1 MAKKQ
6 FVIGIDGGAT
16 KTAAS
21 LADIN
26 GNVLAEDTAGPS
38 NFQIIGTQRASE
50 VIISLIERCCDEVG
64 CTPNEIQMTVAGL
77 TGAGREGDK
86 ERMKFAVLEE
96 ARRRK
101 SGISKVAIESDG
113 RIALEGAFRGKPGI
127 ILIAGT
133 GSFALAKDHK
143 GVVHR
148 VGGWGRILGDEGS
161 GYIIGRDGLNAV
173 TKHLDG
179 RTKATLITKLVAERF
194 GFVDQ
199 EAIITAVYRENFD
212 IAQVAPLVIEAAD
225 KKDSEAARILNKATF
240 ELSEHVRVLVGKI
253 EKSSHMRAKIPL
265 SFIGSTITTE
275 SVYKRILEH
284 KITYS
289 LPQVTIVA
297 PQAPP
302 AYGAVLLAIQSVKSA
317 YG

>member
-21 LADIN
+21 LADVN
-26 GNVLAEDTAGPS
+26 GNVLTEDTAGPS

-50 VIISLIERCCDEVG
+50 VVVSLIEKCCDEVG
-64 CTPNEIQMTVAGL
+64 CTPDEIQMTVAGL
-77 TGAGREGDK
+77 TGAGREGDRG
-86 ERMKFAVLEE
+86 RMKSAILEE
-96 ARRRK
+96 ARRRR
-101 SGISKVAIESDG
+101 SAISKVVVESDG
-113 RIALEGAFRGKPGI
+113 RIALEGAFKGRPGI

-143 GVVHR
+143 GGIHR
-148 VGGWGRILGDEGS
+148 AGGWGRILGDEGS
-161 GYIIGRDGLNAV
+161 GYVIGRDGLNAV

-179 RTKATLITKLVAERF
+179 RAKATLITKLLAERF
-194 GFVDQ
+194 GLTDQ
-199 EAIITAVYRENFD
+199 EAIITAVYGENFD

-225 KKDSEAARILNKATF
+225 KKDIEAARILNKATF
-240 ELSEHVRVLVGKI
+240 ELSEHVRVLVSKI
-253 EKSSHMRAKIPL
+253 EQSSRVRAKIPL

-275 SVYKRILEH
+275 SVYRRILEH

-297 PQAPP
+297 PQSPP
-302 AYGAVLLAIQSVKSA
+302 AYGAVLLAIQFVKSA